1 MSLLAYKTEGLDERN
16 SFHTYPSSS
25 LHSDGKQTTH
35 YFKPV
40 TDGVFLSFFLK
51 FFFSHSNTIFVQ
63 PSLSHQN
70 FYDQRNRRG
79 HMKVRFDVAVSPST
93 LL

>member
-1 MSLLAYKTEGLDERN
+1 MSEIRSIRIPLVVSIATGNKQRITSSPLLIVL
-16 SFHTYPSSS
+16 
-25 LHSDGKQTTH
+25 
-35 YFKPV
+35 
-40 TDGVFLSFFLK
+40 LSFFSS
-51 FFFSHSNTIFVQ
+51 FFFSLSNTIFIQ

-79 HMKVRFDVAVSPST
+79 HMKVWFNVAVSPST

>member
-1 MSLLAYKTEGLDERN
+1 MSEIRSIRIPLVVSIATGNKQRITSSPLLMAFSCL
-16 SFHTYPSSS
+16 FFSS
-25 LHSDGKQTTH
+25 
-35 YFKPV
+35 
-40 TDGVFLSFFLK
+40 
-51 FFFSHSNTIFVQ
+51 FFFSLSNTIFVQ

-79 HMKVRFDVAVSPST
+79 HMKVWFNVAVSPST